1 MKTALINGSG
11 STSFSPGE
19 QFPGTLVDVDEAEV
33 VITLGG
39 ATYRNAGKTAV
50 VVEIGDR
57 FLADA
62 IGLQA
67 SGDNANVLGFSR
79 YRNGSE
85 APSKLVEIV
94 RASWTTDEAVE
105 AARAAFE
112 AAGFAVAVCT
122 DHPGRIIDRLVRPKY
137 NAALRFLD
145 EGLATQADMDLTC
158 KMGLGYPDGPLERV
172 MRGGLAYHHDVTRAL
187 FEATGAAGYAPPRAA
202 IVAARGAKD

>member
-1 MKTALINGSG
+1 MKTALINGPG
-11 STSFSPGE
+11 STSFYPGE
-19 QFPGTLVDVDEAEV
+19 PFSGALVAVDEAEV
-33 VITLGG
+33 VITLGD
-39 ATYRNAGKTAV
+39 ATYRNPDKKAV
-50 VVEIGDR
+50 VVEIGNR

-67 SGDNANVLGFSR
+67 SDDNANVLGFSR
-79 YRNGSE
+79 YCNGSD
-85 APSKLVEIV
+85 APSQLVEIV
-94 RASWTTDEAVE
+94 RAGWTTDGAAE

-112 AAGFAVAVCT
+112 AAGFTVAVCT
-122 DHPGRIIDRLVRPKY
+122 DQPGRIIDRLVRPKY

-158 KMGLGYPDGPLERV
+158 RMGLGYPDGPLERV

>member
-11 STSFSPGE
+11 STSFPLGE
-19 QFPGTLVDVDEAEV
+19 QFPGTLIDVDEAEV
-33 VITLGG
+33 VITLGD
-39 ATYRNAGKTAV
+39 ATYRDAGKTAV

-57 FLADA
+57 FLADM

-67 SGDNANVLGFSR
+67 SDDNANVLGFSR
-79 YRNGSE
+79 YRNGSD

-94 RASWTTDEAVE
+94 RAGWTTDEAAE

-122 DHPGRIIDRLVRPKY
+122 DQPGRIIDRLVRPKY

-187 FEATGAAGYAPPRAA
+187 FEATGATGYAPPRAA
-202 IVAARGAKD
+202 IVAARSAKD